1 MKKIYKRLLFS
12 GLALSMLF
20 FLSGCVQMKNGK
32 PTGEGWVYKFFA
44 APMGSVIQ
52 YLANNLGLGFGF
64 AIIIVTVIVRL
75 LILPLGLSQV
85 RKMTYQSEKMAYLKP
100 VFDPIQERMKNAK
113 TQEEKMAAQTELMQ
127 AQRHYGMSMFGGL
140 GCLPLLIQMPF
151 FSALYISTRY
161 TKGIASAS
169 FLGIKLGSPNMIITV
184 IIGILYL
191 VQSWVSTLSIPETQR
206 QQTRNMMFMMPI
218 MMVMI
223 SIGAPAGGALYW
235 LVSGIF
241 GLIQQLITNHIIKP
255 KLRKQID
262 EEFKKN
268 PPKPFKSNARKD
280 ITPQANNDKKLTTS
294 KKQKS
299 NRNAGKQRHHKQ

>member
-1 MKKIYKRLLFS
+1 
-12 GLALSMLF
+12 
-20 FLSGCVQMKNGK
+20 
-32 PTGEGWVYKFFA
+32 
-44 APMGSVIQ
+44 
-52 YLANNLGLGFGF
+52 
-64 AIIIVTVIVRL
+64 
-75 LILPLGLSQV
+75 
-85 RKMTYQSEKMAYLKP
+85 
-100 VFDPIQERMKNAK
+100 
-113 TQEEKMAAQTELMQ
+113 
-127 AQRHYGMSMFGGL
+127 
-140 GCLPLLIQMPF
+140 
-151 FSALYISTRY
+151 
-161 TKGIASAS
+161 
-169 FLGIKLGSPNMIITV
+169 MIITV

-191 VQSWVSTLSIPETQR
+191 VQSWVSTLSVPEAQR